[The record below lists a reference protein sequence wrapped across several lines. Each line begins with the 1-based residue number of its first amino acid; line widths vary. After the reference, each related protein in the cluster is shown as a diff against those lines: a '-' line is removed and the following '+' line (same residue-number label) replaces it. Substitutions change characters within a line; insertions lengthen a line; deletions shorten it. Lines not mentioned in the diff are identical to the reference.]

1 MTELETED
9 ERPFTATERREMRQ
23 MLEREK
29 RVIWFGATARV
40 WAGWIAALVAA
51 YFATKSVI
59 IEVLTTK

>member
-29 RVIWFGATARV
+29 RVIWFWATTRV

-51 YFATKSVI
+51 YFATKSII

>member
-29 RVIWFGATARV
+29 RVIWFWATTRV

-59 IEVLTTK
+59 VEILTTK

>member
-9 ERPFTATERREMRQ
+9 ERPFTAAERREMRQ

-29 RVIWFGATARV
+29 RVIWFWATTRV

>member
-29 RVIWFGATARV
+29 RVIWFWATTRV